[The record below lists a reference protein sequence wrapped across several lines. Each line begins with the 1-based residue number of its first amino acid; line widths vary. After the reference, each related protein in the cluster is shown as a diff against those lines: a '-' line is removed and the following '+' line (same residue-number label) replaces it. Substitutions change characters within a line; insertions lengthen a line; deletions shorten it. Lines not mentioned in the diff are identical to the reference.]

1 MNADETVLALRE
13 AVRACPDNL
22 PLRRHLADVLLD
34 AGRAAEAE
42 QEYCVVLRGQP
53 GDAGL
58 KLRLAGAYLQ
68 QDKSSHALVIVEE
81 LLRSPATPPAA
92 YLVHSR
98 LLMRAGDREAA
109 AGQYRRAI
117 EEDSSLADR
126 AIEKEL
132 GLDRQVEGRDEV
144 VGDRIRL
151 SHAVSEPGCDGVV
164 EKPTINFDDVGGMEA
179 IKEEIRVKIIHP
191 LDHPD
196 LYAAYGKPIGGGI
209 LLYGPPGCGKTLL
222 ARGTAGEI
230 RASFVSVNIDA
241 VLEMWLGQSERNLHQ
256 FFDYARRHKPCVL
269 FFDEV
274 DAIAAKR
281 EELKYSAGRQVINQ
295 FLAELDGVRSSNEG
309 VLILAAT
316 NAPWHLDP
324 AFRRPGRFD
333 RVIVVPPPDE
343 PARVTILNILVKGK
357 PVRELDCQ
365 EVARQT
371 EGYSGADLAAVVDL
385 AVEGKLRE
393 AVRGGTRSHLTT
405 ADLLAAVKATR
416 PSTRE
421 WSAMARNYVLYA
433 NQSGIYDDV
442 ARYLKLT

>member
-1 MNADETVLALRE
+1 MSADLTSRSGCS
-13 AVRACPDNL
+13 R
-22 PLRRHLADVLLD
+22 
-34 AGRAAEAE
+34 
-42 QEYCVVLRGQP
+42 
-53 GDAGL
+53 
-58 KLRLAGAYLQ
+58 
-68 QDKSSHALVIVEE
+68 SHALVIVEE
-81 LLRSPATPPAA
+81 LLRSPATPPATYVLHA
-92 YLVHSR
+92 R

-109 AGQYRRAI
+109 ASQYRRAM

-132 GLDRQVEGRDEV
+132 GLDRQIEGRDEV
-144 VGDRIRL
+144 VGDRVRL

-179 IKEEIRVKIIHP
+179 IKDEIRVKIIHP

-196 LYAAYGKPIGGGI
+196 LYAAYGKSIGGGI

-333 RVIVVPPPDE
+333 RVIFVPPPDE

-385 AVEGKLRE
+385 AVEGKLRRPSA
-393 AVRGGTRSHLTT
+393 AVRGLT
-405 ADLLAAVKATR
+405 
-416 PSTRE
+416 
-421 WSAMARNYVLYA
+421 
-433 NQSGIYDDV
+433 
-442 ARYLKLT
+442 